1 MGAVADY
8 PCSMLTLPE
17 TDLVVHELCLGGN
30 VFGWGAD
37 ESASRAVLEAYKGH
51 GGNFIDTADVYS
63 EWKPGNQGGESETII
78 GNWLQGQDRSKFVI
92 ATKVAK
98 LSTRPGLRPENI
110 IAACIDSLRRLQSD
124 YIDLYYSHHDD
135 QEVPIAETLGA
146 YQQLINEGKVRY
158 IAASQHTAPRLQEAL
173 DIAVREGLPSYV
185 ALQDHYNLMERNPFE
200 SEQAEVVSR
209 NGISALPFYSL
220 ARGFLTGKYRNG
232 ATVDSIRAGSVTD
245 YQNDKG
251 WAVVDAL
258 VDIAQAH
265 RSTPSAIALAWLR
278 ANPAVSTPIASART
292 VEQLNE
298 IIEVINLSDVEVKI
312 LNRASA

>member
-1 MGAVADY
+1 MI
-8 PCSMLTLPE
+8 TLPE

-37 ESASRAVLEAYKGH
+37 ESLSRAVLDAYKSH

-63 EWKPGNQGGESETII
+63 EWKEGNIGGESETII
-78 GNWLQGQDRSKFVI
+78 GNWLQGQDRSSFVI

-110 IAACIDSLRRLQSD
+110 IAACNDSLRRLQTD

-146 YQQLINEGKVRY
+146 YQQLINEGKLRY
-158 IAASQHTAPRLQEAL
+158 IAASQHTAPRLQEAI
-173 DIAVREGLPSYV
+173 DISDREGLPKYV

-200 SEQAEVVSR
+200 SEQAAVVSS
-209 NGISALPFYSL
+209 NGISALPFFSL
-220 ARGFLTGKYRNG
+220 ARGFLTGKYRKG
-232 ATVDSIRAGSVTD
+232 VTVDSIRAGGVTD
-245 YQNDKG
+245 YQTDRG

-258 VDIAQAH
+258 TDIARSH
-265 RSTPSAIALAWLR
+265 NSTPSAIALAWLR

-298 IIEVINLSDVEVKI
+298 IIEVVHLSTTEVNI